1 MRQAVGAAALPPA
14 ALLLHRYRSSAALSS
29 AVALSTPL
37 TLRPLNATPLP
48 AQPHVPTPTLHPQ
61 PPRPTYTGNVPN
73 CKYYI
78 IQGGDT
84 LESIALALGLAPI
97 DLQALNPEASML
109 QVNQFV
115 KLTGW

>member
-1 MRQAVGAAALPPA
+1 M
-14 ALLLHRYRSSAALSS
+14 
-29 AVALSTPL
+29 
-37 TLRPLNATPLP
+37 
-48 AQPHVPTPTLHPQ
+48 
-61 PPRPTYTGNVPN
+61 PN